1 MKKIFKVIGG
11 ILGAGAIFGGLY
23 VDSQQD
29 ALLEKAVT
37 MIEEKAGDYLGTQ
50 IKIGNIE
57 AKKLNLFD
65 LQKSEIIIR
74 DIELFDKNSEHIA
87 KVDEARVKLKL
98 LSLYEDGAGAVD
110 EINVK
115 GAKVDIKKRA
125 DETWNFDDVKFESTG
140 ESKFG
145 ALITVDESS
154 VNADFDGKNISVEEI
169 SAQADCADM
178 NAIDAKLTAKTFGSQ
193 IDAKGIVSAENQI
206 ISADVDAVDAKK
218 ILPYIP
224 EGTLPENLE
233 ILGGNISNL
242 KLHVNR
248 GGEKI
253 NLLGSVE
260 VEGGAIKIE
269 ETEVEKINGSAT
281 FSNSEVTFNASAVA
295 NNQAANAS
303 GVVHLNTDETF
314 FDINADSESFDPS
327 AIIPG
332 IGIDGAAKVTA
343 HLTGT
348 AKNPVVD
355 AEIFSDYIAYENLS
369 ARNLKTHLNYGNDV
383 LILKNLSA
391 ETFGGSVEGDA
402 EIKPSDLSYNAH
414 VKAYG
419 LSVAELKN
427 FAEIDAQ
434 TYGNLSGDLVVNGIG
449 KDLQKLK
456 IVGSAQADN
465 VNYNGFFVN
474 NAVTSFYLNGKN
486 LKIDNFKAELP
497 SRGAVGIEGTFTDG
511 ALDFNFYGAHIDM
524 DFAKFFSPELD
535 MSGLSDFNGKIGGTV
550 DAPQIDLKLSAVDNS
565 KRGGEHFKGT
575 FFKQPFD
582 SLMISAAGNFDG
594 VNIEQFEIERGGKI
608 TWAVKRGTVGL
619 TGAKKIDVELLTS
632 EARVEDIVALIAPDE
647 PLTGNINNT
656 VQITGTVDNP
666 QVAGNVDFTF
676 GSYSGF
682 LISSVHGK
690 YFMDDEK
697 IRLQDFEITSPMADA
712 TLNGTIDRKTQVL
725 DLVAQGQDLSLRRIQ
740 GKFPQNYPVSGHG
753 TFEGIVTGTI
763 KSPIFNGTLDAPE
776 LVFNGVKMT
785 NVHGHVGM
793 NGDNIV
799 VDDFGFNQG
808 DGSYKLFLA
817 GNMTTKYLNGNVE
830 VENVDIPE
838 LFLLAG
844 REAKYLKGKLNSH
857 IAIGGTAEN
866 PTIKLNGN
874 ISDGSLVGYNLNN
887 VGFELN
893 FLNQILYI
901 NKLEGNQGEEGKFS
915 LLGSGG
921 LSSPL
926 NLTLTA
932 KNLDLGMFSAL
943 AGIDMEVTGKGTVDA
958 KISGNA
964 FNPEAEIILLASGSA
979 GGATFDSLTSHINFK
994 NWICELKDFTIQRAI
1009 GTQTVSA
1016 TAKGK
1021 LPIVAFYDDPGEASA
1036 EEQFDLNIS
1045 LDGADLSLLPSLS
1058 QYVSWAIGETGGN
1071 LHVTGTAKSPKVDGG
1086 FNVNDGIVKFKGVDT
1101 PIENIDVEMM
1111 FKGTRF
1117 DIEKF
1122 VGNVGEGTINLA
1134 GGLSFANLILSDYNF
1149 DLTADNLEFKS
1160 AVFTGPINAKFTVT
1174 EGKTPRGRVLPKIA
1188 GNLDL
1193 DHCIIGIPTIPESDS
1208 PLPEMLIDVSINL
1221 GNRVHLYSSRLMDM
1235 FLTGNAN
1242 FKGTT
1247 LRPIPS
1253 GVISVRRG
1261 GTVTYLQNVFDV
1273 KEGEAHFDRPG
1284 EFFPTVK
1291 FFAETRLTTTRIY
1304 LSIDGSLKE
1313 HAIKLTSSPEMS
1325 ETEIMQLLTFR
1336 DAYDRGKSGATL
1348 SDALSIGLQMSVIGE
1363 IEDTIKRTLGLD
1375 RFVLTSGSGSAF
1387 GRRSRGE
1394 EDRNENEFNISI
1406 GKYIND
1412 KVMLRYTQGIN
1423 GDKISRIGVQYDI
1436 NDNMGV
1442 TVEHESGEFIFGFEA
1457 RYSF

>member
-1 MKKIFKVIGG
+1 MKKIFKVVGG

-23 VDSQQD
+23 INSQQD

-37 MIEEKAGDYLGTQ
+37 MIEQKASDYLGTQ
-50 IKIGNIE
+50 IKIGGIE
-57 AKKLNLFD
+57 AKNINLFD

-87 KVDEARVKLKL
+87 QVDEAKVKLKI
-98 LSLYEDGAGAVD
+98 LSLYDEAEGAVD

-115 GAKVDIKKRA
+115 GAKVSIKKRT
-125 DETWNFDDVKFESTG
+125 DETWNFDDVKIESTG

-154 VNADFDGKNISVEEI
+154 VEADFDGKNISVEEI

-178 NAIDAKLTAKTFGSQ
+178 NAIDTNLTAKTFGSH
-193 IDAKGIVSAENQI
+193 ISAKGFVGAENQTVH
-206 ISADVDAVDAKK
+206 ATVDSIDAKK

-224 EGTLPENLE
+224 EGTLPESLE

-242 KLHVNR
+242 KLHINR
-248 GGEKI
+248 SGEKV
-253 NLLGSVE
+253 NFLGSAE
-260 VEGGAIKIE
+260 VEGGAVKVEDTEIE
-269 ETEVEKINGSAT
+269 NITGSAT

-303 GVVHLNTDETF
+303 GVIHLDTDEVF
-314 FDINADSESFDPS
+314 FDINADSESFAPS

-332 IGIDGAAKVTA
+332 IGIDGAAQVTA

-348 AKNPVVD
+348 AKNPTVD
-355 AEIFSDYIAYENLS
+355 AEIFTDYIAYENLS
-369 ARNLKTHLNYGNDV
+369 ARNLKTHLNYGNEV

-402 EIKPSDLSYNAH
+402 EIKTSDLSYNAH

-419 LSVAELKN
+419 LSVGELKN
-427 FAEIDAQ
+427 FADINAQ
-434 TYGNLSGDLVVNGIG
+434 TYGNLSGDLIVNGIG
-449 KDLQKLK
+449 KDMDKLK
-456 IVGSAQADN
+456 VVGSAQADN

-474 NAVTSFYLNGKN
+474 KAVASFYLNGKN
-486 LKIDNFKAELP
+486 LKIDNLKAELP
-497 SRGAVGIEGTFTDG
+497 SRGAVGVEGTFTDG
-511 ALDFNFYGAHIDM
+511 ALDFDFYGAHIDLA
-524 DFAKFFSPELD
+524 FAKNFNSQLD
-535 MSGLSDFNGKIGGTV
+535 MSGLSDFNGKIGGTL

-565 KRGGEHFKGT
+565 QRGGEHFKGT

-582 SLMISAAGNFDG
+582 SLKISAAGNFDG
-594 VNIEQFEIERGGKI
+594 VNVEQFEIERGGKI
-608 TWAVKRGTVGL
+608 TWTVKRGTVGF

-656 VQITGTVDNP
+656 VQITGTLDNP
-666 QVAGNVDFTF
+666 QIAGNVDFTF
-676 GSYSGF
+676 GSYFGF
-682 LISSVHGK
+682 LISSIHGK
-690 YFMDDEK
+690 YFVDDEK
-697 IRLQDFEITSPMADA
+697 IRLQDVEVISPMADA
-712 TLNGTIDRKTQVL
+712 TLNGTVDRKTKAL
-725 DLVAQGQDLSLRRIQ
+725 DFVVQGQDLSLKRIQ
-740 GKFPQNYPVSGHG
+740 NKFPYPVEGHG
-753 TFEGIVTGTI
+753 IFEGLLTGTTDN
-763 KSPIFNGTLDAPE
+763 PIFNGTLNAPE
-776 LVFNGVKMT
+776 LIFNGVKMT
-785 NVHGHVGM
+785 DVHGHVGV

-799 VDDFGFNQG
+799 VDDFAFNQG

-817 GNMTTKYLNGNVE
+817 GNTKTLSLDGDIE

-844 REAKYLKGKLNSH
+844 QEAKYLNGKLNSK
-857 IAIGGTAEN
+857 IDVGGSAKN
-866 PTIKLNGN
+866 PLIKLNGN

-887 VGFELN
+887 VEVELN

-901 NKLEGNQGEEGKFS
+901 NKFEGNQGAEGKFN

-921 LSSPL
+921 LSAPL

-932 KNLDLGMFSAL
+932 QNLDLGIFSAL
-943 AGIDMEVTGKGTVDA
+943 AGLDMEVTGKATVDA

-964 FNPEAEIILLASGSA
+964 FNPEAEINLLASGSA
-979 GGATFDSLTSHINFK
+979 GGATFDSLTSQIHFK
-994 NWICELKDFTIQRAI
+994 DWICDLKDLTIQRMI

-1016 TAKGK
+1016 SAKGK
-1021 LPIVAFYDDPGEASA
+1021 LPIVAFYDDPGEVKPD
-1036 EEQFDLNIS
+1036 EQIDLNIS

-1058 QYVSWAIGETGGN
+1058 KYVSWAIGETGGN
-1071 LHVTGTAKSPKVDGG
+1071 LHVTGTAKNPKIDGG
-1086 FNVNDGIVKFKGVDT
+1086 FTVNDGIIKFKGVNS
-1101 PIENIDVEMM
+1101 PIESIYVSMM

-1122 VGNVGEGTINLA
+1122 TGNVGEGTINLT

-1149 DLTADNLEFKS
+1149 NLLANELDVKS
-1160 AVFTGPINAKFTVT
+1160 AVFTGPINAEFNVS
-1174 EGKTPRGRVLPKIA
+1174 EGKTPRGRVLPKVA
-1188 GNLDL
+1188 GHVDL
-1193 DHCIIGIPTIPESDS
+1193 DKCTIGIPTIPDSDE
-1208 PLPEMLIDVSINL
+1208 PLPEFLMDISVNL
-1221 GNRVHLYSSRLMDM
+1221 GKRVHLYSSRLLDM
-1235 FLTGNAN
+1235 FLTGSAN
-1242 FKGTT
+1242 FQGTSQF
-1247 LRPIPS
+1247 PIPS

-1273 KEGEAHFDRPG
+1273 KEGTAHFDRPG

-1304 LSIDGSLKE
+1304 LSIDGSLKD
-1313 HAIKLTSSPEMS
+1313 HPIKLTSSPEMS

-1336 DAYDRGKSGATL
+1336 SDYDEGKGNATL
-1348 SDALSIGLQMSVIGE
+1348 ADALSIGLQLSVVGE

-1375 RFVLTSGSGSAF
+1375 RFILTSGSGSAF
-1387 GRRSRGE
+1387 ERRSRSG

-1423 GDKISRIGVQYDI
+1423 GDRITRFGVQYDI

-1442 TVEHESGEFIFGFEA
+1442 TVEHENGEFIFGFEA

>member
-1 MKKIFKVIGG
+1 MKKIFKVVGG

-23 VDSQQD
+23 INSQQD

-37 MIEEKAGDYLGTQ
+37 MIEEKASDYLGTQ
-50 IKIGNIE
+50 IKIGGIE

-74 DIELFDKNSEHIA
+74 DVELFDKNSEHIA
-87 KVDEARVKLKL
+87 QVDEAKVKLKI
-98 LSLYEDGAGAVD
+98 LSLYDDGAGAVD
-110 EINVK
+110 EINVN
-115 GAKVDIKKRA
+115 GAKVNVKKRA
-125 DETWNFDDVKFESTG
+125 DETWNFNDVKIESEG

-178 NAIDAKLTAKTFGSQ
+178 QAIDTKISAKTFGSH
-193 IDAKGIVSAENQI
+193 ISAKGFVGSESQTVHANIDN
-206 ISADVDAVDAKK
+206 VDAKK

-233 ILGGNISNL
+233 ILGGNISNV

-248 GGEKI
+248 NGEKI
-253 NLLGSVE
+253 NFLGSAD
-260 VEGGAIKIE
+260 VEGGAVKVEDTEIE
-269 ETEVEKINGSAT
+269 NINGSAT
-281 FSNSEVTFNASAVA
+281 FSNEEVTFNASAVA

-303 GVVHLNTDETF
+303 GVVHLDTDETF
-314 FDINADSESFDPS
+314 FDINADSESFAPS
-327 AIIPG
+327 AIIPN

-348 AKNPVVD
+348 AKNPTVD

-369 ARNLKTHLNYGNDV
+369 ARNLKTHLNYGNNV

-391 ETFGGSVEGDA
+391 ETFGGSIEGDA
-402 EIKPSDLSYNAH
+402 EIQTADLSYNAH

-419 LSVAELKN
+419 LSVGELKN
-427 FAEIDAQ
+427 FADIDAQ
-434 TYGNLSGDLVVNGIG
+434 TYGNLSGDLIINGVSN
-449 KDLQKLK
+449 DTQKLK
-456 IVGSAQADN
+456 VVGSAQADN
-465 VNYNGFFVN
+465 VNYDGFFVN
-474 NAVTSFYLNGKN
+474 NALTSFYLNGNN
-486 LKIDNFKAELP
+486 LKIDNLKAELP
-497 SRGAVGIEGTFTDG
+497 SHGAIGLEGSFTDG
-511 ALDFNFYGAHIDM
+511 ALDFNFYGAHVDM
-524 DFAKFFSPELD
+524 DFAKFFSSQLD
-535 MSGLSDFNGKIGGTV
+535 MSGLSDFNGKIGGTL
-550 DAPQIDLKLSAVDNS
+550 DAPQLDLKLSAVDNS
-565 KRGGEHFKGT
+565 QRGGEHFKGT

-582 SLMISAAGNFDG
+582 SLRISAAGNFDG
-594 VNIEQFEIERGGKI
+594 VNVRQFELERGGKV
-608 TWAVKRGTVGL
+608 TWTVKRGTVGL
-619 TGAKKIDVELLTS
+619 TGAKNIDVELLTS
-632 EARVEDIVALIAPDE
+632 EARVEDIVALVAPDQ

-656 VQITGTVDNP
+656 VQITGTLDNP
-666 QVAGNVDFTF
+666 KVAGNVDFTF
-676 GSYSGF
+676 GSYDGF
-682 LISSVHGK
+682 LISGMHGK

-697 IRLQDFEITSPMADA
+697 IRLQDFEITSPMADMIV
-712 TLNGTIDRKTQVL
+712 NGTIDRKTQAL
-725 DLVAQGQDLSLRRIQ
+725 DFVAQGQDLSLKRIQ
-740 GKFPQNYPVSGHG
+740 NKFPYPVEGHG

-763 KSPIFNGTLDAPE
+763 DSPSFDGTLDAPE
-776 LVFNGVKMT
+776 LIFNGVKISD
-785 NVHGHVGM
+785 VHGHVGV

-817 GNMTTKYLNGNVE
+817 GNMTTEHLNGTVE

-838 LFLLAG
+838 LFLLANS
-844 REAKYLKGKLNSH
+844 EAKYLNGKLNSQ
-857 IAIGGTAEN
+857 IAVGGTAEN
-866 PTIKLNGN
+866 PLVKLNGN

-887 VGFELN
+887 VEFELN

-901 NKLEGNQGEEGKFS
+901 NKLEGNQGAEGKFN

-921 LSSPL
+921 LSAPL

-932 KNLDLGMFSAL
+932 KDLDLGMFAVL
-943 AGIDMEVTGKGTVDA
+943 AGLEMEVTGKGNIDA
-958 KISGNA
+958 KIGGNA
-964 FNPEAEIILLASGSA
+964 FNPEAEITLLASGSA
-979 GGATFDSLTSHINFK
+979 GGATFDALTSHINFK
-994 NWICELKDFTIQRAI
+994 NWICDIKDLTVQRAI

-1016 TAKGK
+1016 SAKGK
-1021 LPIVAFYDDPGEASA
+1021 LPIVAFYEDPGEVNA
-1036 EEQFDLNIS
+1036 EDQIDLNIS

-1086 FNVNDGIVKFKGVDT
+1086 FTVTDGIVKFKAVNT
-1101 PIENIDVEMM
+1101 PIENIDVAMM
-1111 FKGTRF
+1111 FNGTRF

-1122 VGNVGEGTINLA
+1122 TGNVGEGTLNLA
-1134 GGLSFANLILSDYNF
+1134 GGLSFANLMLSDYNF
-1149 DLTADNLEFKS
+1149 DLTADNLEVKS
-1160 AVFTGPINAKFTVT
+1160 AVFTGPINAQFIVN
-1174 EGKTPRGRVLPKIA
+1174 EGTTPRGRVLPKIS
-1188 GNLDL
+1188 GHLDL
-1193 DHCIIGIPTIPESDS
+1193 DHCTIGIPTIPDSDE
-1208 PLPEMLIDVSINL
+1208 PLPEFLLDVSINL
-1221 GNRVHLYSSRLMDM
+1221 GNRVHLYSSRLLDM
-1235 FLTGNAN
+1235 FLTGSAN
-1242 FKGTT
+1242 FQGTT

-1253 GVISVRRG
+1253 GVISARRG

-1273 KEGEAHFDRPG
+1273 KEGELHFDRHG

-1291 FFAETRLTTTRIY
+1291 FFAETRLTNTRIY
-1304 LSIDGSLKE
+1304 LSVDGSLKE
-1313 HAIKLTSSPEMS
+1313 RAIKLTSSPEMS

-1336 DAYDRGKSGATL
+1336 DAYDKGNGSVTL

-1375 RFVLTSGSGSAF
+1375 RFILTSGSGSAF
-1387 GRRSRGE
+1387 DRHSRE
-1394 EDRNENEFNISI
+1394 EERHENEFNVSI

-1423 GDKISRIGVQYDI
+1423 GDKISRFGVQYDI

>member
-1 MKKIFKVIGG
+1 MKKFFKVVSG

-23 VDSQQD
+23 INSQQD

-37 MIEEKAGDYLGTQ
+37 MIEEKASDYLGTQ
-50 IKIGNIE
+50 IKIGGIE
-57 AKKLNLFD
+57 AKKFDLFD

-74 DIELFDKNSEHIA
+74 DVELFDKNSEHIA
-87 KVDEARVKLKL
+87 QVDEAKVKLKV
-98 LSLYEDGAGAVD
+98 LSLYDDGAGAVD

-115 GAKVDIKKRA
+115 GAKVNVKKRA
-125 DETWNFDDVKFESTG
+125 DETWNFDDVKIESTG

-178 NAIDAKLTAKTFGSQ
+178 NSIDTKLTAKTFGSH
-193 IDAKGIVSAENQI
+193 ISAKGFVSSESQTVHANI
-206 ISADVDAVDAKK
+206 DNVDAKK

-233 ILGGNISNL
+233 ILGGNISNV

-248 GGEKI
+248 NGEKI
-253 NLLGSVE
+253 KFLGSAE
-260 VEGGAIKIE
+260 IEGGAVKVEDTEIE
-269 ETEVEKINGSAT
+269 NITGSAT
-281 FSNSEVTFNASAVA
+281 FSNEEVTFNAQATA

-303 GVVHLNTDETF
+303 GVVHLDTDEIF
-314 FDINADSESFDPS
+314 FDINADSESFAPS
-327 AIIPG
+327 AIIPN

-343 HLTGT
+343 HLMGT

-402 EIKPSDLSYNAH
+402 EIQTADLSYNAH

-419 LSVAELKN
+419 LSVGELKN
-427 FAEIDAQ
+427 FADIDAQ
-434 TYGNLSGDLVVNGIG
+434 TYGNLSGDLIINGVSN
-449 KDLQKLK
+449 DMQKLK
-456 IVGSAQADN
+456 VVGSAQADN

-474 NAVTSFYLNGKN
+474 NATTSFYLNGNN
-486 LKIDNFKAELP
+486 LKIDNLKAELP
-497 SRGAVGIEGTFTDG
+497 SRGAIGLEGTFTDG

-524 DFAKFFSPELD
+524 AFAKNFNSQLD
-535 MSGLSDFNGKIGGTV
+535 MSGLSDFNGKIGGTL
-550 DAPQIDLKLSAVDNS
+550 DAPQLDLKLSAVDNS
-565 KRGGEHFKGT
+565 QRGGEHFKGT

-582 SLMISAAGNFDG
+582 SLQVSAAGNFDG
-594 VNIEQFEIERGGKI
+594 VNVEQFEIERGGKT

-632 EARVEDIVALIAPDE
+632 EARVEDIVALVAPDQ

-656 VQITGTVDNP
+656 VQITGTLDNP

-676 GSYSGF
+676 GSYDGF
-682 LISSVHGK
+682 LISGIHGK
-690 YFMDDEK
+690 YFVDDEK
-697 IRLQDFEITSPMADA
+697 IRLQDVEFTSPMADA
-712 TLNGTIDRKTQVL
+712 TLNGTIGRKDYAL
-725 DLVAQGQDLSLRRIQ
+725 DLVAQGQDLSLKRIQ
-740 GKFPQNYPVSGHG
+740 NKFPYPVSGHG
-753 TFEGIVTGTI
+753 TFEGVVSGTI
-763 KSPIFNGTLDAPE
+763 NDPIFNGELDAPE
-776 LVFNGVKMT
+776 LIFNGVKISD
-785 NVHGHVGM
+785 VHGHVGV
-793 NGDNIV
+793 NGDNVV

-817 GNMTTKYLNGNVE
+817 GNFETLAMNGDIE

-844 REAKYLKGKLNSH
+844 QKAQYLSGKLNSK
-857 IAIGGTAEN
+857 IAVGGTAEN
-866 PTIKLNGN
+866 PLIKLNGN
-874 ISDGSLVGYNLNN
+874 ISDGALVGYNLNG
-887 VGFELN
+887 VDFELN

-901 NKLEGNQGEEGKFS
+901 NKLEGKQGAEGKFN
-915 LLGSGG
+915 LIGSGG
-921 LSSPL
+921 LSAPL

-932 KNLDLGMFSAL
+932 KNLDLGMFAAL
-943 AGIDMEVTGKGTVDA
+943 AGLEMEVTGKGNIDA
-958 KISGNA
+958 KIGGNA
-964 FNPEAEIILLASGSA
+964 FNPEAEINLMASGSA
-979 GGATFDSLTSHINFK
+979 GGATFDALTSHINFK
-994 NWICELKDFTIQRAI
+994 NWICDIKDLTVQRAI

-1016 TAKGK
+1016 SAKGK
-1021 LPIVAFYDDPGEASA
+1021 LPIVAFYEDPGEVNA
-1036 EEQFDLNIS
+1036 EDQIDLNIS

-1086 FNVNDGIVKFKGVDT
+1086 FTVTDGIVKFKGINT
-1101 PIENIDVEMM
+1101 PIENIDVALM

-1122 VGNVGEGTINLA
+1122 TGNVGEGSINLA
-1134 GGLSFANLILSDYNF
+1134 GGVSFADLILSDYNF
-1149 DLTADNLEFKS
+1149 DLTADNLEVKS
-1160 AVFTGPINAKFTVT
+1160 AVFTGPINAQFTVN
-1174 EGKTPRGRVLPKIA
+1174 EGTTPRGRVLPKIA
-1188 GNLDL
+1188 GHLDL
-1193 DHCIIGIPTIPESDS
+1193 DHCTIGLPTIPDSDE
-1208 PLPEMLIDVSINL
+1208 PLPEFLLDVSINL
-1221 GNRVHLYSSRLMDM
+1221 GNRVHLYSSRLLDM
-1235 FLTGNAN
+1235 FLTGSAN
-1242 FKGTT
+1242 FQGTT

-1304 LSIDGSLKE
+1304 LSIDGSLKDR
-1313 HAIKLTSSPEMS
+1313 AIKLTSSPEMS

-1336 DAYDRGKSGATL
+1336 NAYDKGNGSVTL

-1375 RFVLTSGSGSAF
+1375 RFILTSGSGSAF
-1387 GRRSRGE
+1387 ERRSRGE
-1394 EDRNENEFNISI
+1394 EERNENEFNISI

-1423 GDKISRIGVQYDI
+1423 GDKISRFGVQYDI

>member
-1 MKKIFKVIGG
+1 MKKIFKAVGG

-23 VDSQQD
+23 INSQQD

-50 IKIGNIE
+50 IKIGGIE

-87 KVDEARVKLKL
+87 QVDETRVKLKI
-98 LSLYEDGAGAVD
+98 LSLYDDGAGAID

-115 GAKVDIKKRA
+115 GAKVNVKKRA
-125 DETWNFDDVKFESTG
+125 DETWNFDDVKVKSEG

-145 ALITVDESS
+145 ALVTVDESS
-154 VNADFDGKNISVEEI
+154 VEADFDGKNISVEEI
-169 SAQADCADM
+169 FATADCADM
-178 NAIDAKLTAKTFGSQ
+178 NSIDTKLTAKTFGSK
-193 IDAKGIVSAENQI
+193 IDAKGLIGSEKQI
-206 ISADVDAVDAKK
+206 ISANVDAVDVAK

-224 EGTLPENLE
+224 EGTLPESLE
-233 ILGGNISNL
+233 IHGGNVSNV

-253 NLLGSVE
+253 NLLGSAEIAEGAVKVE
-260 VEGGAIKIE
+260 DTEIE
-269 ETEVEKINGSAT
+269 NIIGSAT
-281 FSNSEVTFNASAVA
+281 FSNDEVTFNASATA

-303 GVVHLNTDETF
+303 GVVHLDTDETF
-314 FDINADSESFDPS
+314 FDINADSESFAPS

-332 IGIDGAAKVTA
+332 IGIDGATKVTA
-343 HLTGT
+343 HLVGT

-402 EIKPSDLSYNAH
+402 EIRTTDLSYTAH

-419 LSVAELKN
+419 LSVGELKN
-427 FAEIDAQ
+427 FADIDAQ
-434 TYGNLSGDLVVNGIG
+434 TYGNLSGNLIINGVSNNT
-449 KDLQKLK
+449 QKLK
-456 IVGSAQADN
+456 VVGSAQADN

-474 NAVTSFYLNGKN
+474 NATTSFYLNGNN
-486 LKIDNFKAELP
+486 LKIDNLKAELP
-497 SRGAVGIEGTFTDG
+497 SHGAIGLEGTFADG

-524 DFAKFFSPELD
+524 AFAKNFSSQLD
-535 MSGLSDFNGKIGGTV
+535 MSGLSDFNGKIGGTL
-550 DAPQIDLKLSAVDNS
+550 DAPQLDLKLSAVDNS
-565 KRGGEHFKGT
+565 QRGGEHFKGT

-582 SLMISAAGNFDG
+582 SLSISVAGSFDG
-594 VNIEQFEIERGGKI
+594 VNVEQFELEHGGKV

-619 TGAKKIDVELLTS
+619 TGAKNLDVELLTN
-632 EARVEDIVALIAPDE
+632 EARVEDIVALVAPDQ

-656 VQITGTVDNP
+656 VQITGTLDNP
-666 QVAGNVDFTF
+666 KVAGNVDFTF
-676 GSYSGF
+676 GSYDGF
-682 LISSVHGK
+682 LISGMHGK
-690 YFMDDEK
+690 YFVDDEK

-712 TLNGTIDRKTQVL
+712 TLNGTIDRKTRAL
-725 DLVAQGQDLSLRRIQ
+725 DFVAEGQDLSLKRIQ
-740 GKFPQNYPVSGHG
+740 NKFPYPVEGHG
-753 TFEGIVTGTI
+753 TFEGIVTGTLN
-763 KSPIFNGTLDAPE
+763 SPIFNGTLNAPE
-776 LVFNGVKMT
+776 LIFNGVKMS
-785 NVHGHVGM
+785 NVHGHVEV
-793 NGDNIV
+793 NGDNV
-799 VDDFGFNQG
+799 TVDDFAFNQG
-808 DGSYKLFLA
+808 DGSYKLFLT
-817 GNMTTKYLNGNVE
+817 GNWETERLNGTVE

-838 LFLLAG
+838 LFLLAN
-844 REAKYLKGKLNSH
+844 REAKYLSGKLNSN
-857 IAIGGTAEN
+857 IEVGGTAEN
-866 PTIKLNGN
+866 PLVKLNGN
-874 ISDGSLVGYNLNN
+874 ISDGSLVGYNLNG
-887 VGFELN
+887 VDFELN

-901 NKLEGNQGEEGKFS
+901 NRLEGNQGEEGKFN

-921 LSSPL
+921 LSAPL

-932 KNLDLGMFSAL
+932 KNLDLGMFATL
-943 AGIDMEVTGKGTVDA
+943 AGLKMEVTGKGNVDA
-958 KISGNA
+958 KIGGN
-964 FNPEAEIILLASGSA
+964 FINPEAEITLLASGSA
-979 GGATFDSLTSHINFK
+979 GGATFDTLTSHINFK
-994 NWICELKDFTIQRAI
+994 NWVCDIKDLTVQRAI

-1016 TAKGK
+1016 SAKGK
-1021 LPIVAFYDDPGEASA
+1021 LPIVAFYEDPGEVGA
-1036 EEQFDLNIS
+1036 EDQIDLNIS

-1086 FNVNDGIVKFKGVDT
+1086 FTVNDGIIKFKAVNT
-1101 PIENIDVEMM
+1101 PIENIDVAMM
-1111 FKGTRF
+1111 FNGTRF

-1122 VGNVGEGTINLA
+1122 TGNVGEGTLNLS
-1134 GGLSFANLILSDYNF
+1134 GGLDFANLVLNDYNF
-1149 DLTADNLEFKS
+1149 DLTVDNLEVNS
-1160 AVFTGPINAKFTVT
+1160 AVFTGPINAQFTVN
-1174 EGKTPRGRVLPKIA
+1174 EGTTPRGRVLPKIA
-1188 GNLDL
+1188 GHLDL
-1193 DHCIIGIPTIPESDS
+1193 DHCTIGLPTIPDSDE
-1208 PLPEMLIDVSINL
+1208 PLPEMIMDVSINL
-1221 GNRVHLYSSRLMDM
+1221 GDKVHLYRSRLMDM
-1235 FLTGNAN
+1235 FLTGSAN
-1242 FKGTT
+1242 FQGTT

-1253 GVISVRRG
+1253 GVVSVKRG
-1261 GTVTYLQNVFDV
+1261 GTITYLQNVFDV

-1291 FFAETRLTTTRIY
+1291 FFAETKLTTTRIF

-1313 HAIKLTSSPEMS
+1313 RPIRLTSSPEMS
-1325 ETEIMQLLTFR
+1325 ETEIMQILTFR
-1336 DAYDRGKSGATL
+1336 HAYDKGNGSVTL

-1375 RFVLTSGSGSAF
+1375 RFILTSGSGSAF
-1387 GRRSRGE
+1387 DRRSRGD
-1394 EDRNENEFNISI
+1394 EDRHDNEFNISI